1 MRARRSRARPSS
13 RTRAWTSA
21 SATRSTTPWRGST
34 RLRQRRSAGRRR
46 RTRPSLRPRTCC
58 ACRTAS
64 SRRAMSARV
73 QPLLDVGSPVG
84 TLANV
89 DCAMFYSIT
98 NCQEGL
104 RGISFGN
111 LLIKQVAEDLK
122 RELPH
127 LRRFATLSPIPG
139 FRGWLD
145 ENRMRVAVGAEGK
158 ERLALLS
165 RLEDPAWHLGEVP
178 EALQSLLMRLC
189 AYYLLNAKQG
199 LEPLDAVARFHL
211 GNGANHEVIRRDDW
225 YWTMSA
231 VLLSRQEQRPI
242 FDQAFQIFWRDPKLT
257 EAMMQMLLPQAYG
270 RAARP
275 EQQQSQRLT
284 DALFSQ
290 QREAREKD
298 AERLDIEARLTFS
311 SREVLQRMDF
321 DTMSAAELAEAKK
334 MIARLRL
341 PLPMIR
347 TRRFRP
353 ERAGRRIDLRA
364 TLRESL
370 REGGDI
376 IALVRAAPGEL
387 HPPLVVLCDISGSM
401 NPYSRMF
408 LHFLHAITNDR
419 DRVSVFVFGTRLTNI
434 TRQLRHRDVDVAMA
448 KVADAIKDWSGG
460 TRIGASLREFNFKW
474 ARRTLGQ
481 NACVLLVSDGL
492 DREAGEGLGEEME
505 RLAKSSRYLVW
516 LNPLLR
522 YDKFEARPAGVRA
535 ILPHVDLF
543 LPVHNLKSLVDL
555 AKTLNGPMTR
565 QNQEKRA
572 WK

>member
-1 MRARRSRARPSS
+1 MHFARLLRAA
-13 RTRAWTSA
+13 
-21 SATRSTTPWRGST
+21 
-34 RLRQRRSAGRRR
+34 
-46 RTRPSLRPRTCC
+46 
-58 ACRTAS
+58 
-64 SRRAMSARV
+64 
-73 QPLLDVGSPVG
+73 
-84 TLANV
+84 
-89 DCAMFYSIT
+89 
-98 NCQEGL
+98 GL
-104 RGISFGN
+104 RIGS
-111 LLIKQVAEDLK
+111 D
-122 RELPH
+122 
-127 LRRFATLSPIPG
+127 
-139 FRGWLD
+139 
-145 ENRMRVAVGAEGK
+145 RVIDCVRALEIAGA
-158 ERLALLS
+158 
-165 RLEDPAWHLGEVP
+165 
-178 EALQSLLMRLC
+178 Q
-189 AYYLLNAKQG
+189 
-199 LEPLDAVARFHL
+199 
-211 GNGANHEVIRRDDW
+211 RRDDW

-290 QREAREKD
+290 QREARDKE

-334 MIARLRL
+334 MIAQLRL

-448 KVADAIKDWSGG
+448 KVAD
-460 TRIGASLREFNFKW
+460 
-474 ARRTLGQ
+474 
-481 NACVLLVSDGL
+481 
-492 DREAGEGLGEEME
+492 GLGEEME

-565 QNQEKRA
+565 QNQEE
-572 WK
+572 